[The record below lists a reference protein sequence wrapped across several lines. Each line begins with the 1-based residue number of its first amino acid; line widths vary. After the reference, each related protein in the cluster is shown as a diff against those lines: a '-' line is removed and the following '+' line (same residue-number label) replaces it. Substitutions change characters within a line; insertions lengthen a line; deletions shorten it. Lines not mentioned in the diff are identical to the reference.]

1 MDALSIDV
9 VGNRVI
15 LDNLDVLEVA
25 VLANLDG
32 AMHTA
37 ADVGKQVAQSLAR
50 VDTGEMRGAVYTE
63 VRDQQII
70 LGDDSDHAVYNEL
83 GTSKM
88 SAQPFL
94 VPGAIAAGE
103 ELKKQLEGMI

>member
-1 MDALSIDV
+1 MDGISLDV
-9 VGNRVI
+9 IGNRVI
-15 LDNLDVLEVA
+15 LDNLDALEMD
-25 VLANLDG
+25 VLAKLDE
-32 AMHTA
+32 AMNAA

-50 VDTGEMRGAVYTE
+50 VDTGEMRSKVYTD

-94 VPGAIAAGE
+94 VPGAVAAGD
-103 ELKKQLEGMI
+103 ELKKQLEGVL